1 MTLTS
6 NPINFIAK
14 PTMRLSACFVR
25 NAALIINYEI
35 WIMIYEECRRFVFI
49 ITKAI
54 VDVVFA
60 QKDIKDRLH
69 YIWCWFLNIYHVT
82 NIVYRNNILKIGEDR
97 FWKSY
102 GLPRTL
108 KAGIWAENSEFGSYF
123 IDVSVYIQLY
133 TVYINI

>member
-69 YIWCWFLNIYHVT
+69 YIWCWLLNIYHVT

-108 KAGIWAENSEFGSYF
+108 KVGIWAENSEFGSYF
-123 IDVSVYIQLY
+123 IDVCVYIQLY